1 MVKLLI
7 AEKETNLKKMSGAKE
22 NIKPLNGTNN
32 QKDGKYYLVRLEME
46 VEKLNLLI
54 NSSERENRLAQIPEE
69 ASGKIRNAIGK
80 AQLLLRKRFKQFRE
94 LCQDNIEND
103 PDKKETKST
112 DLQGYWEMMFIQ
124 IDDVNAL
131 FTEIET
137 LKANNWLVSE
147 NDNLDGPLKS
157 NSQKAITPRTKRKNN
172 NKTSPRPKQNNVDDE
187 KVKKEARSRLAAARK
202 QAKLRQQQ
210 LRQEE
215 DENNKLDNSVN
226 SSLNS
231 SMNSSFEVL
240 NDSTNKSNNNE
251 NEIKGSQDEEA
262 SIPKVII
269 NGDDSPKIEINGT
282 TFIETN
288 GISEEVS
295 TKNTPNGVIEG
306 AVDIITTED
315 ESSKTPNGSV
325 SMTNGGIPSEI
336 VG

>member
-1 MVKLLI
+1 
-7 AEKETNLKKMSGAKE
+7 
-22 NIKPLNGTNN
+22 LNGTNN

-147 NDNLDGPLKS
+147 NDHLDGPPKS
-157 NSQKAITPRTKRKNN
+157 NSQKSDNTTHKA
-172 NKTSPRPKQNNVDDE
+172 
-187 KVKKEARSRLAAARK
+187 KE
-202 QAKLRQQQ
+202 
-210 LRQEE
+210 
-215 DENNKLDNSVN
+215 
-226 SSLNS
+226 
-231 SMNSSFEVL
+231 
-240 NDSTNKSNNNE
+240 
-251 NEIKGSQDEEA
+251 
-262 SIPKVII
+262 
-269 NGDDSPKIEINGT
+269 
-282 TFIETN
+282 
-288 GISEEVS
+288 
-295 TKNTPNGVIEG
+295 
-306 AVDIITTED
+306 
-315 ESSKTPNGSV
+315 
-325 SMTNGGIPSEI
+325 
-336 VG
+336 